1 MEKVYGGKRNQ
12 SFPVNKEINTISI
25 IIVTR
30 NADQDLQNCLDSIT
44 NQRYKNLEVLVF
56 DGASTDGTLDIIRKN
71 EEHISYWQSEPDK
84 GIYDAMNKAIK
95 HATGD
100 WVYFLGADDL
110 LLDSFSDIIESLQ
123 RKNTIY
129 YGGCITDKGYKL
141 DGEFSSYRL
150 TKMNICHHAVFYP
163 FAVFKKY
170 AYQIQFRVYADYVLN
185 IQCWGDSD
193 FPKKYIP
200 IIIAK
205 FNSNGFSA
213 TNSDELFENKK
224 NALIKKHLS
233 RFVNFRIAMK
243 KWKQKNK

>member
-12 SFPVNKEINTISI
+12 AFPVNNEIKLISI

-56 DGASTDGTLDIIRKN
+56 DGASTDGTLNIIRKN

-110 LLDSFSDIIESLQ
+110 LLDSFSDIIENLQ

-163 FAVFKKY
+163 LAVFKKY
-170 AYQIQFRVYADYVLN
+170 SYSLQFPVYADHALN

-193 FPKKYIP
+193 FSKKYVP
-200 IIIAK
+200 LIIAK
-205 FNSNGFSA
+205 FNSIGFSSYA
-213 TNSDELFENKK
+213 NDDNFKMQK
-224 NALIKKHLS
+224 GKWIKKYMGLYIFL
-233 RFVNFRIAMK
+233 RYRIK
-243 KWKQKNK
+243 K